1 MTAVDASALDE
12 DELVDEELAV
22 VEPLCADV
30 ETWVEHIYAITYVRK
45 INQTQR
51 WCAQWW
57 AHPEAIIRLTALWR
71 TWEAALASVEDS
83 AIADWLRTYFDALN
97 PVLLADDGPFAS
109 CTADRHSEQ
118 RPLPLTAP
126 PAGFWADNQ

>member
-1 MTAVDASALDE
+1 MSVDE
-12 DELVDEELAV
+12 RDELPADDVGDTGEEV

-30 ETWVEHIYAITYVRK
+30 ETWVEHVYAVVYVRK

-51 WCAQWW
+51 WCGQWW
-57 AHPEAIIRLTALWR
+57 AHAEAIVRLSALWR
-71 TWEAALASVEDS
+71 TWEAARAASTD
-83 AIADWLRTYFDALN
+83 AAMGDWLRTYFDAIN

-126 PAGFWADNQ
+126 PAGFWNTD